1 MILHPSDFKHVPGA
15 FRPRHSI
22 KVSRNFGKSVK
33 NIKKMGGRSDSGDV
47 GDVMMVLNNMRMK
60 SPKVFL
66 AKQKAEQKAGRRG
79 KGKRVTRRR

>member
-15 FRPRHSI
+15 FRPRRSI
-22 KVSRNFGKSVK
+22 KVSRNFGRSVK
-33 NIKKMGGRSDSGDV
+33 NIKRWGGRADSGDV

-60 SPKVFL
+60 TPKVFL
-66 AKQKAEQKAGRRG
+66 DKQKKQKKQ

>member
-15 FRPRHSI
+15 FRPRRSI
-22 KVSRNFGKSVK
+22 KVNRAFGRSVK
-33 NIKKMGGRSDSGDV
+33 NIKKLGGRANSGDV

-60 SPKVFL
+60 TPKVFL
-66 AKQKAEQKAGRRG
+66 AK